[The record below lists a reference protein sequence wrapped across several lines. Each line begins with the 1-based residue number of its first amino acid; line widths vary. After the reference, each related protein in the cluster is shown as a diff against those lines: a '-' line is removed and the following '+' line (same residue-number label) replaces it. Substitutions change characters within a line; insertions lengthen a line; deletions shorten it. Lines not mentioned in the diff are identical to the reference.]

1 MVPEISKIAIQ
12 QKRTDR
18 YNVFLKDVHGK
29 ESYAFSVEE
38 DTLIKERLRKGM
50 IIDQIKINQLIR
62 SDNTNKAFNK
72 AIHYLAQRMRSER
85 EVRERLD
92 KAEYD
97 SAQIDVVIERLYK
110 EKLLDE
116 KAFSEAFVLTKKET
130 TMKGPKVIERE
141 LREKGIKEADRLY
154 GLSFYTEEQA
164 IDKIVKWI
172 NKQQS
177 KQKKLSHQA
186 FKMKLKQQ
194 LIQKGFSTDAIQ
206 VAMEQS
212 LKRIEVD
219 EEYQAC
225 LLQGEKILKRKQRK
239 FTGYD
244 LIQHVKI
251 GLYQKGFPTDLIER
265 FINEKVKTSDESY

>member
-1 MVPEISKIAIQ
+1 MPEISKIAIQ

-18 YNVFLKDVHGK
+18 YNVFFKDMHGK

-38 DTLIKERLRKGM
+38 DTLIKESLRKGM
-50 IIDQIKINQLIR
+50 ILDEIKINELIR
-62 SDNTNKAFNK
+62 SDNTNKAFNQ

-97 SAQIDVVIERLYK
+97 PDQIDVVIERLYR

-141 LREKGIKEADRLY
+141 LKDKGIKEADRLH
-154 GLSFYTEEQA
+154 GLTFYTEEQA
-164 IDKIVKWI
+164 IDKVVKWI
-172 NKQQS
+172 KKQQS

-194 LIQKGFSTDAIQ
+194 LMQKGFSSDVIQ
-206 VAMEQS
+206 VAMEQG
-212 LKRIEVD
+212 LERIEVD

-225 LLQGEKILKRKQRK
+225 LMQGEKILKRKQRK

-244 LIQHVKI
+244 LNQQVKM
-251 GLYQKGFPTDLIER
+251 GLYQKGFPLDLIER
-265 FINEKVKTSDESY
+265 FINEQVKPSDESY